1 MHPEHS
7 SSEPATPASQSAPE
21 AATAVV
27 NADGTVVAWSPE
39 AEALLGHRARDILHR
54 PFTDLLAD
62 GPDGIGDALQRA
74 NESGFGP
81 VPVTL
86 RHLDAGVLPGKVS
99 ATVLLAMAEGHQWLV
114 RLTPER
120 GQTPDYHAALFDA
133 LLHRAP
139 VALAVYNADLRCVLQ
154 NSELQRISGLADAQ
168 RLGRTTSETL
178 RGIAGRAV
186 EQRQREVLESGHP
199 RTDEVRGTTPADPS
213 REHVWADS
221 MFPLRD
227 DHGEVVAVAQAI
239 LDVTERVH
247 ARERLG
253 LVAEVGSRLG
263 STLDLRLTTAELA
276 AATVPRFADTT
287 CVHLL
292 EEVLRGGATV
302 PGPVGPHAVMRCAAV
317 RPEQSVSS
325 AGADPAA
332 PDTAVSAVCAC
343 GSGPAQ
349 LQALTSGAV
358 TTRSGELGAADEPG
372 AAGVAAGSA
381 SAPRPDGYSHVYVP
395 IVTRGITLGVV
406 TFARGKSRERF
417 ERDDL
422 LLAEEI
428 VARAAVSIDNARRYS
443 RERATALALQRSLLG
458 HIEAGPSAVDVAA
471 HYRPAVGELGL
482 GGDWYDV
489 IPLSGARVAL
499 VTGDVVGH
507 DLAAAATMGRLRTAV
522 RTLAELDLEPS
533 DLLARLDDAVR
544 RMDDERS
551 MSPDGERA
559 VPQEGQEGASAGAAH
574 AEGAVGSTCLYAV
587 YDPVSR
593 RCTFASA
600 GHMPPVVLPP
610 SGTAD
615 FADLP
620 VGPPLGLGGLPFESA
635 EARLPEGTLLA
646 LYTNGMVQQ
655 GPGRELSS
663 GLRQL
668 CHLIAHPQLERTLGQ
683 MCQEAV
689 DALVPRSPADDAVL
703 LLARTRAL
711 SPDAYTTW
719 DISNDPQ
726 QVARMRAMVAEQLE
740 RWDLNALQFST
751 ELVVSELV
759 TNVLRY
765 GAPPAQLRLIKDRTL
780 ICEVSDGSSTSP
792 HLRRARTT
800 DEGGRGLLLVAQLT
814 QAWGTRYTDGGKTIW
829 AEQSLVPKEDEL
841 ALL

>member
-1 MHPEHS
+1 MPPQPP
-7 SSEPATPASQSAPE
+7 SSEPAALTSQSAPE
-21 AATAVV
+21 ATVV
-27 NADGTVVAWSPE
+27 VDAGGKVVAWSPE
-39 AEALLGHRARDILHR
+39 AEELLGHQARDILHR
-54 PFTDLLAD
+54 PFEVLLAD
-62 GPDGIGDALQRA
+62 SPHGISDALQRA
-74 NESGFGP
+74 NGTAFGP
-81 VPVTL
+81 YPVAL
-86 RHLDAGVLPGKVS
+86 CHGDASVLPGKVS
-99 ATVLLAMAEGHQWLV
+99 ATVLLTAAEGSQWLV
-114 RLTPER
+114 RLTSDHGR
-120 GQTPDYHAALFDA
+120 QNPDYHAALFDA

-139 VALAVYNADLRCVLQ
+139 VALAVYDADLRCVLQ
-154 NSELQRISGLADAQ
+154 NSELQRISGLADEQ

-178 RGIAGRAV
+178 PGIEGKAV
-186 EQRQREVLESGHP
+186 ERRQREVLESGLP
-199 RTDEVRGTTPADPS
+199 RTDEVRGVTPADPS

-227 DHGEVVAVAQAI
+227 RHGEAFAVAQAV
-239 LDVTERVH
+239 LDITERVH

-263 STLDLRLTTAELA
+263 STLDLRLTTSELA
-276 AATVPRFADTT
+276 GATVPLFADTT

-292 EEVLRGGATV
+292 EEVFDGGAPA
-302 PGPVGPHAVMRCAAV
+302 PGPVGPHAGLRCAAV
-317 RPEQSVSS
+317 RAEQPASSVGPD
-325 AGADPAA
+325 AAA
-332 PDTAVSAVCAC
+332 PDTAVSAACAC

-349 LQALTSGAV
+349 LRELTTGAV
-358 TTRSGELGAADEPG
+358 TTRNGELGAADEPG
-372 AAGVAAGSA
+372 TANVAAGQA
-381 SAPRPDGYSHVYVP
+381 SPHGPDGYSHLYVP

-406 TFARGKSRERF
+406 TFTRGEARERF
-417 ERDDL
+417 EEDDL

-507 DLAAAATMGRLRTAV
+507 DLPAAATMGRLRTAV

-533 DLLARLDDAVR
+533 DLLAHLDDVVR
-544 RMDDERS
+544 RMDDEQS

-559 VPQEGQEGASAGAAH
+559 GSQKEQEGASAGAAH

-593 RCTFASA
+593 RCTFSSA
-600 GHMPPVVLPP
+600 GHMPPIVLPP
-610 SGTAD
+610 SGTAEV
-615 FADLP
+615 ADLP
-620 VGPPLGLGGLPFESA
+620 VGPPLGLGGPPFEST
-635 EARLPEGTLLA
+635 EATLAEGTLLA

-655 GPGRELSS
+655 GPGSELSS

-668 CHLIAHPQLERTLGQ
+668 GHLIARPQQEWTLGQ
-683 MCQEAV
+683 LCQETV

-711 SPDAYTTW
+711 SPDAYATW
-719 DISNDPQ
+719 DISEDPQ
-726 QVARMRAMVAEQLE
+726 QVARMRAVVAEQLQ
-740 RWDLNALQFST
+740 RWDLDALQFST

-765 GAPPAQLRLIKDRTL
+765 GAPPAHLRLIKDRTL
-780 ICEVSDGSSTSP
+780 ICEVSDGSSMSP

-800 DEGGRGLLLVAQLT
+800 DEGGRGLFLVAQLT
-814 QAWGTRYTDGGKTIW
+814 QAWGTRYSDGGKTIW
-829 AEQSLVPKEDEL
+829 AEQSLVPKEGEL